1 MTTIYLEA
9 DDEITSAIARLRAV
23 NDGEV
28 VLVVPPGSR
37 VATSRIN
44 FKLLAR
50 EANERKLNVAAVS
63 DDPAV
68 RALAV
73 SAGLPTYDTIG
84 AAETAL
90 ATFREQDRKLAE
102 RIGGGPDDVKVTDEE
117 AEALRASRPP
127 LWSSTRASDTSVM
140 PTPAVDATSF
150 EPRFEPRFEPSADAV
165 RNAAFAA
172 GRARMGATDSRFGDT
187 RALDT
192 RAMDTRMVHE
202 AEARRERRRGRRLP
216 IAPLLVVALL
226 ALLIGGVAFG
236 AYVLL
241 PTATVTLTPETASL
255 RLDPFTVT
263 ADPGTAV
270 VDPVTGTL
278 PAQSIAVPL
287 HVSDTFIATG
297 TQVTET
303 KATGTVRF
311 RSENTV
317 NEVDIPAGTFVATE
331 DGIEFITLEDA
342 VVPTADFATSTP
354 GTVNVPVRAVRAG
367 PNGNVAE
374 HTIVLAPRS
383 ISSQLVSVN
392 NPSPTTGG
400 ARNETS
406 VITQRDYDD
415 AVATLTSRLDHA
427 MAVALADPN
436 AIPRGLT
443 AYPATATHDTPIV
456 DTPSEELVGF
466 VAPTFDLALDANGR
480 VLAVNEAV
488 IDDIA
493 NARLDS
499 ALGPSQHMIGP
510 PPVITFAPGAVV
522 NGLITYEVDAS
533 ALVYDAPDQVSLV
546 NQVRGKTII
555 EARNILSAYGVV
567 DIVIWP
573 EFIDRLPD
581 QASRI
586 SLTVTPPTAGS

>member
-1 MTTIYLEA
+1 MSTIYLEA
-9 DDEITSAIARLRAV
+9 DDEITTAIARLRAV
-23 NDGEV
+23 TDGEV

-84 AAETAL
+84 AAENAL
-90 ATFREQDRKLAE
+90 ANFREQDRRLAE
-102 RIGGGPDDVKVTDEE
+102 RLSGRAGEAKVSDEE
-117 AEALRASRPP
+117 AEALRTSRPP
-127 LWSSTRASDTSVM
+127 LWSSRRGSEMRDSDVRDSDTSIM
-140 PTPAVDATSF
+140 AAPALDAPLA
-150 EPRFEPRFEPSADAV
+150 EQAADNA
-165 RNAAFAA
+165 RNATFAA

-187 RALDT
+187 RA
-192 RAMDTRMVHE
+192 MDTDQRSDI
-202 AEARRERRRGRRLP
+202 EARSQRRRRGRRIP
-216 IAPLLVVALL
+216 IAPLLVVGLL
-226 ALLIGGVAFG
+226 ALLIGGVAYG

-241 PTATVTLTPETASL
+241 PTATITLTPQTTTM
-255 RLDPFTVT
+255 RLDPFAVT
-263 ADPGTAV
+263 ADPNTAV
-270 VDPVTGTL
+270 VDPVSGTL
-278 PAQSIAVPL
+278 PAQKIAVPL
-287 HVSDTFIATG
+287 HVSDTFNATG
-297 TQVTET
+297 TQVSET

-317 NEVDIPAGTFVATE
+317 TPVTVPAGTFVATE
-331 DGIEFITLEDA
+331 DGVEFVTLEAA

-367 PNGNVAE
+367 PNGNVDE

-383 ISSQLVSVN
+383 ISSQLVSIS
-392 NPSPTTGG
+392 NPAPTSGG
-400 ARNETS
+400 ARNEAS
-406 VITQRDYDD
+406 VITRADYND

-427 MAVALADPN
+427 LAVALADPN
-436 AIPRGLT
+436 SVPRGLT
-443 AYPATATHDTPIV
+443 AYPATATHDAPTV
-456 DTPSEELVGF
+456 DQPAEELVGL
-466 VAPTFDLALDANGR
+466 VAPTFELALDASGH
-480 VLAVNEAV
+480 VVAVNEAV

-493 NARLDS
+493 AARLEA
-499 ALGPSQHMIGP
+499 ALGPSQQVIGP
-510 PPVITFAPGAVV
+510 PPVITVGPGEVAD
-522 NGLITYEVDAS
+522 GLITYEVDAS
-533 ALVYDAPDQVSLV
+533 VLTYTAPDQPSLV
-546 NQVRGKTII
+546 NQVRGKTIA
-555 EARNILSAYGVV
+555 EAKTILSAYGIV

-586 SLTVTPPTAGS
+586 SLTVTPPAAGS

>member
-1 MTTIYLEA
+1 MSTIYLEA
-9 DDEITSAIARLRAV
+9 DDEITTAIARLRAV
-23 NDGEV
+23 TDGEV

-84 AAETAL
+84 AAENAL
-90 ATFREQDRKLAE
+90 ANFREQDRRLAE
-102 RIGGGPDDVKVTDEE
+102 RLSGRAGEAKVSDEE

-127 LWSSTRASDTSVM
+127 LWTSTRGSEMRDSDTSIM
-140 PTPAVDATSF
+140 PAPALDAPLA
-150 EPRFEPRFEPSADAV
+150 EPAADSA
-165 RNAAFAA
+165 RNATFAA

-187 RALDT
+187 RA
-192 RAMDTRMVHE
+192 MDTEQRIDI
-202 AEARRERRRGRRLP
+202 EARSQRRRRGRRMP
-216 IAPLLVVALL
+216 IAPLLVVGLL
-226 ALLIGGVAFG
+226 ALLIGGVAYG

-241 PTATVTLTPETASL
+241 PTATITLTPQTTAT
-255 RLDPFTVT
+255 RLDPFAVT
-263 ADPGTAV
+263 ADPNTAV
-270 VDPVTGTL
+270 VDPVSGTL
-278 PAQSIAVPL
+278 PAQTIAVPL
-287 HVSDTFIATG
+287 HVSDTFNATG
-297 TQVTET
+297 TQVSET

-317 NEVDIPAGTFVATE
+317 TPVTVPAGTFVATE
-331 DGIEFITLEDA
+331 DGVEFVTLEAA

-367 PNGNVAE
+367 PNGNVDE

-383 ISSQLVSVN
+383 ISSQLVSVS
-392 NPSPTTGG
+392 NPAPISGG
-400 ARNETS
+400 ARNEAS
-406 VITQRDYDD
+406 VITRADYDE
-415 AVATLTSRLDHA
+415 AVAMLKSRLDHA
-427 MAVALADPN
+427 LAVALADPN
-436 AIPRGLT
+436 SVPRGLT
-443 AYPATATHDTPIV
+443 AYPATATHDAPTV
-456 DTPSEELVGF
+456 DQPAEELVGL
-466 VAPTFDLALDANGR
+466 VAPTFELALDASGH

-493 NARLDS
+493 TARLEA
-499 ALGPSQHMIGP
+499 ALGPSQHVIGP
-510 PPVITFAPGAVV
+510 PPVITVGPGEVAD
-522 NGLITYEVDAS
+522 GLITYEVDAS
-533 ALVYDAPDQVSLV
+533 VLTYTAPDQPSLV
-546 NQVRGKTII
+546 NQVRGKTIA
-555 EARNILSAYGVV
+555 EAKTILSAYGIV
-567 DIVIWP
+567 DIVVWP

-586 SLTVTPPTAGS
+586 SLTVTPPAAGS

>member
-1 MTTIYLEA
+1 MSTIYLEP
-9 DDEITSAIARLRAV
+9 DDEITTAIARLRAV
-23 NDGEV
+23 SDGEL

-90 ATFREQDRKLAE
+90 ANFREQDRKLAE
-102 RIGGGPDDVKVTDEE
+102 RLSGGSDEARVTEEE
-117 AEALRASRPP
+117 AEALRAARPP
-127 LWSSTRASDTSVM
+127 LWSAARSSDTNVM
-140 PTPAVDATSF
+140 PTPAPDTSPF
-150 EPRFEPRFEPSADAV
+150 ESPADSV
-165 RNAAFAA
+165 RNAEFAA

-187 RALDT
+187 RAMDASLLTDMAT
-192 RAMDTRMVHE
+192 RAER
-202 AEARRERRRGRRLP
+202 RRRGRRIP

-226 ALLIGGVAFG
+226 ALLIGGVAYG

-241 PTATVTLTPETASL
+241 PTATITLTPQTSTL
-255 RLDPFTVT
+255 RLDPFPVT
-263 ADPGTAV
+263 ADPNSAV

-287 HVSDTFIATG
+287 HVTDTFDATG
-297 TQVTET
+297 TQVSET
-303 KATGTVRF
+303 KATGTVKF

-317 NEVDIPAGTFVATE
+317 NPVNIPAGTFVATE
-331 DGIEFITLEDA
+331 DGVEFITLEAA
-342 VVPTADFATSTP
+342 VVPTANFATSTP
-354 GTVNVPVRAVRAG
+354 GTVNVAVRAVRAG

-383 ISSQLVSVN
+383 ISSQLVSVS
-392 NPSPTTGG
+392 NPAPTTGG

-406 VITQRDYDD
+406 VITKADYDA
-415 AVATLTSRLDHA
+415 AVATLTSRLDNA
-427 MAVALADPN
+427 LAVALADPN
-436 AIPRGLT
+436 SVPRGLT
-443 AYPATATHDTPIV
+443 AYPASATHGAPTADQPR
-456 DTPSEELVGF
+456 EQLVGV
-466 VAPTFDLALDANGR
+466 VAPSFDLALDATGH

-493 NARLDS
+493 AARLDA
-499 ALGPSQHMIGP
+499 ALGPAQQTIGP
-510 PPVITFAPGAVV
+510 PPVITFGPGEVAD
-522 NGLITYEVDAS
+522 GLIGYEVDAS
-533 ALVYDAPDQVSLV
+533 VLTYTAPDQGSLV
-546 NQVRGKTII
+546 NQVRGKTIT
-555 EARNILSAYGVV
+555 EATSILSAYGSV

-573 EFIDRLPD
+573 DFIDRLPD
-581 QASRI
+581 QATRI
-586 SLTVTPPTAGS
+586 SLTVTPPPAGP

>member
-1 MTTIYLEA
+1 MSTIYLES

-23 NDGEV
+23 SDGEV

-90 ATFREQDRKLAE
+90 QNFRDQDRKLAE
-102 RIGGGPDDVKVTDEE
+102 RIGGGQDDVKITDEE

-127 LWSSTRASDTSVM
+127 LWSSTRSGDTGVM
-140 PTPAVDATSF
+140 PTPVVDTPTSD
-150 EPRFEPRFEPSADAV
+150 PRFEPRFEPPGDSV
-165 RNAAFAA
+165 RNTAFAA
-172 GRARMGATDSRFGDT
+172 GRARMGATDSRVG
-187 RALDT
+187 DT
-192 RAMDTRMVHE
+192 RAMDTQMLEQVE
-202 AEARRERRRGRRLP
+202 GRRERRRGRRLP

-226 ALLIGGVAFG
+226 ALLVGGVGYG

-241 PTATVTLTPETASL
+241 PTATMTLTPDTSTL
-255 RLDPFTVT
+255 RIDPFTVT
-263 ADPGTAV
+263 ADPNTAV

-287 HVSDTFIATG
+287 HVTDTFNATG
-297 TQVTET
+297 SQVSET
-303 KATGTVRF
+303 RATGTVRF

-317 NEVDIPAGTFVATE
+317 NEVAIPLGTFVATE
-331 DGIEFITLEDA
+331 DGVEFITLEA
-342 VVPTADFATSTP
+342 ATVPTANFSTSTP
-354 GTVNVPVRAVRAG
+354 GTVNVPVRAVRSG

-374 HTIVLAPRS
+374 HTIVLVPRS
-383 ISSQLVSVN
+383 LSSQLVSVI
-392 NPSPTTGG
+392 NPGAMTGG
-400 ARNETS
+400 ERNEAKR
-406 VITQRDYDD
+406 ITQADYDE
-415 AVATLTSRLDHA
+415 AVATLTSRLNNA

-436 AIPRGLT
+436 SVPRGLT
-443 AYPATATHDTPIV
+443 AYPATATHEAPTADTPG
-456 DTPSEELVGF
+456 DQLVGL
-466 VAPTFDLALDANGR
+466 VSPTFELALDATGH

-493 NARLDS
+493 NARLEA
-499 ALGPSQHMIGP
+499 ALGPSQHVIGP
-510 PPVITFAPGAVV
+510 PPVISFGPGAVADS
-522 NGLITYEVDAS
+522 LINYEVDAS
-533 ALVYDAPDQVSLV
+533 VLVYDAPDQASLV

-555 EARNILSAYGVV
+555 EARTILSAYGVV

-573 EFIDRLPD
+573 DFIDRLPD

-586 SLTVTPPTAGS
+586 SLTVTPPAAGS

>member
-1 MTTIYLEA
+1 MSTIYLEN
-9 DDEITSAIARLRAV
+9 DDEITTAIARLRAV
-23 NDGEV
+23 TDGEV
-28 VLVVPPGSR
+28 VLVVPPASR

-84 AAETAL
+84 AAENAL
-90 ATFREQDRKLAE
+90 ANFREQDRKLAE
-102 RIGGGPDDVKVTDEE
+102 RLSGAPDDAEE
-117 AEALRASRPP
+117 PEVLRLPRPP
-127 LWSSTRASDTSVM
+127 LWSSTRSSDTSVM
-140 PTPAVDATSF
+140 PAPAPDLPPF
-150 EPRFEPRFEPSADAV
+150 EPPADSI
-165 RNAAFAA
+165 RNATFAA

-187 RALDT
+187 RA
-192 RAMDTRMVHE
+192 MDTGLLTEIETRSE
-202 AEARRERRRGRRLP
+202 RRRRGRRIP
-216 IAPLLVVALL
+216 IAPLLVLALL
-226 ALLIGGVAFG
+226 ALLIGGVAYG

-241 PTATVTLTPETASL
+241 PTATVTLTPETTTL
-255 RLDPFTVT
+255 RLDPFAVT

-270 VDPVTGTL
+270 VDPVTGTM

-287 HVSDTFIATG
+287 HVTDTFTATG
-297 TQVTET
+297 TQVSET

-317 NEVDIPAGTFVATE
+317 NAVNVPAGTFVATE
-331 DGIEFITLEDA
+331 DGVEFVTLEAA

-354 GTVNVPVRAVRAG
+354 GTVNVPVRAVRSG
-367 PNGNVAE
+367 PNGNVPE

-383 ISSQLVSVN
+383 ISSQLVTVN
-392 NPSPTTGG
+392 NPAPTTGG
-400 ARNETS
+400 ARNETA

-427 MAVALADPN
+427 LAVALADPN
-436 AIPRGLT
+436 SVPRGLT
-443 AYPATATHDTPIV
+443 AYPATATHDAPTV
-456 DTPSEELVGF
+456 DQPGDELVGL
-466 VAPTFDLALDANGR
+466 VAPTFDLALDATGH

-493 NARLDS
+493 TARLEA
-499 ALGPSQHMIGP
+499 ALGPSQQMIGP
-510 PPVITFAPGAVV
+510 PPVISFGPGEVAD
-522 NGLITYEVDAS
+522 GLINYEVAVS
-533 ALVYDAPDQVSLV
+533 VLTYTAPDQQSLV
-546 NQVRGKTII
+546 NQVRGKTIT
-555 EARNILSAYGVV
+555 EAKSILSAYGMV

-573 EFIDRLPD
+573 DFIDRLPD

>member
-1 MTTIYLEA
+1 MSTIYLEP
-9 DDEITSAIARLRAV
+9 DDEITTAIARLRAV
-23 NDGEV
+23 RDGEV

-90 ATFREQDRKLAE
+90 ANFREQDRRLEE
-102 RIGGGPDDVKVTDEE
+102 RLSGGPDDAKVSEEE
-117 AEALRASRPP
+117 AEALRATRPP
-127 LWSSTRASDTSVM
+127 LWSSTRSSDTSVM
-140 PTPAVDATSF
+140 PTPAADAPVF
-150 EPRFEPRFEPSADAV
+150 EPPFEQPADSVRSAE
-165 RNAAFAA
+165 FAA

-187 RALDT
+187 RA
-192 RAMDTRMVHE
+192 MDTRMLQDVE
-202 AEARRERRRGRRLP
+202 ERRERRRGRRFP
-216 IAPLLVVALL
+216 VAPFLVVALL
-226 ALLIGGVAFG
+226 AVLVGGVAYG

-241 PTATVTLTPETASL
+241 PTATVTLTPETTTL

-287 HVSDTFIATG
+287 HVTDTFDATG
-297 TQVTET
+297 TQVSET
-303 KATGTVRF
+303 RATGTVRF
-311 RSENTV
+311 RSENTI
-317 NEVDIPAGTFVATE
+317 NEVAIPLGTFVATE
-331 DGIEFITLEDA
+331 DGIEFVTLEAA
-342 VVPTADFATSTP
+342 VVPTANFSTSTP
-354 GTVNVPVRAVRAG
+354 GTVNVPVRAVRSG

-374 HTIVLAPRS
+374 HTIVLVPRS
-383 ISSQLVSVN
+383 ISSQLVSVI
-392 NPSPTTGG
+392 NPGPTTGG
-400 ARNETS
+400 ERSEARR
-406 VITQRDYDD
+406 ITQADYDA
-415 AVATLTSRLDHA
+415 AVATLTGRLNNA
-427 MAVALADPN
+427 LAVALADSN
-436 AIPRGLT
+436 SVPRGLT
-443 AYPATATHDTPIV
+443 AYAATATHDAPTA
-456 DTPSEELVGF
+456 DTPAEELVGL
-466 VAPTFDLALDANGR
+466 VSPTFDLALDATGH

-493 NARLDS
+493 TARLEA
-499 ALGPSQHMIGP
+499 ALAPSQQVIGP
-510 PPVITFAPGAVV
+510 PPVIAFGPGVV
-522 NGLITYEVDAS
+522 ANGLISYEVDAS
-533 ALVYDAPDQVSLV
+533 VLTYTAPDQASLV
-546 NQVRGKTII
+546 NQVRGKTIT
-555 EARNILSAYGVV
+555 EAKDILSAYGMVG
-567 DIVIWP
+567 IVIWP

-586 SLTVTPPTAGS
+586 SLTVTPPAAGS